1 MSHFVKNPDEIIL
14 ENVKMIHYETME
26 EGRAVWLGIYMNDGK
41 MYHMNIGG
49 ENLYVNYS
57 YEGNDPN
64 ITEWAK
70 LNERKV

>member
-1 MSHFVKNPDEIIL
+1 MSHFVKNPDEIVL
-14 ENVKMIHYETME
+14 EDVRMVHFETME

-49 ENLYVNYS
+49 DNLYVNYS

-70 LNERKV
+70 LK